1 VDVHLIADGS
11 VEERSV
17 DELAA
22 LLEKDDA
29 VVWIDVPLGDEAAIT
44 VLDDVLGFHRLA
56 VKDCLERNRVPK
68 LHAYADHEFFVLHG
82 PERGRGGHVHYIEMD
97 QFVGRNYLVTVH
109 GPVNPVVDPA
119 VTRREVDA
127 VLDRIK
133 LGRLRPVNPYEL
145 SYAIV
150 SAMARNMEAFVE
162 AMTAE
167 VWQLEQQVTGGDM
180 GDPEP
185 FLETLFR
192 TRHGLLAVATIAA
205 QDREIY
211 DRLATLA
218 RNAPPDALPL
228 LRDGVDQLGRIS
240 SLARAQRDYLQGVI
254 EFYRTRTDTKVA
266 IAAERLA
273 VIAVVTLPV
282 TALASVYGM
291 NIIVNAETDVVHLT
305 FVVLV
310 MVAMSATLLVWAKRQ
325 GWW

>member
-1 VDVHLIADGS
+1 LPVHLIS
-11 VEERSV
+11 ERSIEERSV
-17 DELAA
+17 DELPA

-29 VVWIDVPLGDEAAIT
+29 IVWVDIPLGDDAERA
-44 VLDDVLGFHRLA
+44 VLTDVFGFHHLA
-56 VKDCLERNRVPK
+56 VKDCVERNRVPK
-68 LHAYADHEFFVLHG
+68 VHAYADHVFFVLHG
-82 PERGRGGHVHYIEMD
+82 PERGKAGHVHYIELD
-97 QFVGRNYLVTVH
+97 QFVGRNYVVTVH

-127 VLDRIK
+127 VLHRIT
-133 LGRLRPVNPYEL
+133 LGRLRPTSSFEL

-162 AMTAE
+162 ALTAE
-167 VWQLEQQVTGGDM
+167 VWQLEQEVTGGDM
-180 GDPEP
+180 GDPET

-205 QDREIY
+205 QNREIY

-218 RNAPPDALPL
+218 RNAPPEAMPL
-228 LRDGVDQLGRIS
+228 LRDGIDQMERIDK
-240 SLARAQRDYLQGVI
+240 LARAQRDYLHGVI
-254 EFYRTRTDTKVA
+254 EFYRTRTDTKMA

-291 NIIVNAETDVVHLT
+291 NVIVNAETDVAHLL
-305 FVVLV
+305 VVVAV
-310 MVAMSATLLVWAKRQ
+310 MVAMSTLLLIWAKRQ

>member
-1 VDVHLIADGS
+1 VDVHLIAEGA

-17 DELAA
+17 EELPA

-29 VVWIDVPLGDEAAIT
+29 IVWVDVPLGDEAAAA
-44 VLDDVLGFHRLA
+44 VLGDVFGFHPLA
-56 VKDCLERNRVPK
+56 IRDSIERNRVPK
-68 LHAYADHEFFVLHG
+68 VHAYSDHVFFVLHG
-82 PERGRGGHVHYIEMD
+82 PEPGRAGHVHYIELD
-97 QFVGRNYLVTVH
+97 QFVGRNYVVTLH
-109 GPVNPVVDPA
+109 GPVNPAVDPA

-127 VLDRIK
+127 VLNRIR
-133 LGRLRPVNPYEL
+133 LGRLRPANTFEL
-145 SYAIV
+145 SYAVV

-162 AMTAE
+162 ALTGE
-167 VWQLEQQVTGGDM
+167 VWHLEQQVTGGDM

-185 FLETLFR
+185 FLDTLFR

-205 QDREIY
+205 QNREIY

-218 RNAPPDALPL
+218 RNAPPEAMPL
-228 LRDGVDQLGRIS
+228 LRDGIDQMERIS
-240 SLARAQRDYLQGVI
+240 ILARANRDYLHGVI
-254 EFYRTRTDTKVA
+254 EFYRTRTDTKMA

-291 NIIVNAETDVVHLT
+291 NIIVNGETDVVHLAL
-305 FVVLV
+305 VVLV
-310 MVAMSATLLVWAKRQ
+310 MAAMSTLLLIWAKRQ

>member
-1 VDVHLIADGS
+1 MHVHLITDGS
-11 VEERSV
+11 VEERPA
-17 DELAA
+17 DELPA
-22 LLEKDDA
+22 LIDKDDA
-29 VVWIDVPLGDEAAIT
+29 IVWVDVPVGDEAAIA
-44 VLDDVLGFHRLA
+44 VLDEVLGLHRLA
-56 VKDCLERNRVPK
+56 VKDCVERNRVPK
-68 LHAYADHEFFVLHG
+68 LHAYADHVFFVLHG
-82 PERGRGGHVHYIEMD
+82 PERGKGGHVHYIEMD

-109 GPVNPVVDPA
+109 GPINPAVDPA
-119 VTRREVDA
+119 VTRLEVDA
-127 VLDRIK
+127 VLNRIK
-133 LGRLRPVNPYEL
+133 LGRLRPANPYEL

-167 VWQLEQQVTGGDM
+167 VWHLEQQVTGGDM

-211 DRLATLA
+211 DRLATVA
-218 RNAPPDALPL
+218 RNAPPDAMPL

-291 NIIVNAETDVVHLT
+291 NIIVNTETDVVHLT

-310 MVAMSATLLVWAKRQ
+310 MVAMAALLLVWAKRQ